1 MVLRSVAMLTRTENK
16 ARALTNLARVSVAV
30 VIAAGLALG
39 TTGCATKGFV
49 RGQMASLRHD
59 MESGQ
64 DAIRS
69 EMAEMR
75 NSVDQ
80 ALARAEAANGLA
92 GSARDIALGKVGFHE
107 VGRYTVNF
115 DYNHDEMD
123 GGSDLT
129 LEEIASRLQSHP
141 EYLVDVYGFTDS
153 RGSTKYNYEL
163 GHRRAEAV
171 VRSLAER
178 VPGSL
183 HRYASVSYGE
193 STMPGETASDEQS
206 RRRVEISL
214 VERSTGARDDS
225 ISQSN

>member
-1 MVLRSVAMLTRTENK
+1 MLTRTENK
-16 ARALTNLARVSVAV
+16 TRTLASLARVSAAVAL
-30 VIAAGLALG
+30 AAGLALG

-49 RGQMASLRHD
+49 RGQMSSLRHD

-64 DAIRS
+64 DALRS
-69 EMAEMR
+69 EMTEMR

-92 GSARDIALGKVGFHE
+92 GNARDIALGKVGFHE
-107 VGRYTVNF
+107 VARYTVTF
-115 DYNHDEMD
+115 DYNHDEVD

-141 EYLVDVYGFTDS
+141 EYVVDVYGFTDS

-193 STMPGETASDEQS
+193 STMPGEVANDEQS

-214 VERSTGARDDS
+214 VERTTGARDDS